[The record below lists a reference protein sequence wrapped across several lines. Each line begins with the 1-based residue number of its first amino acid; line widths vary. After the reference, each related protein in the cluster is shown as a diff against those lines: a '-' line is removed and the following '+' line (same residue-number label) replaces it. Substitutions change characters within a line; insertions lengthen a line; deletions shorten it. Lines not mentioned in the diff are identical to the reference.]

1 MPPFGQWEGRLLLNC
16 WCGQWKLFSESSCT
30 FESNS
35 WIIHHQCLLSA
46 NPVFAKL
53 EERAMNTLHSLH
65 TLHTLHTLYTLGTL
79 HTLRTLHCKNF
90 QIRTQQPHHQEHH
103 WLKMNKCVSVERK
116 KLMHGQDTLVIHV
129 FWFAYDFQHF
139 GLRSKF

>member
-1 MPPFGQWEGRLLLNC
+1 MVTPKHPTGDPKANLLLTSEKAVFANLQFC
-16 WCGQWKLFSESSCT
+16 WCGQRKLDSENSYT

-65 TLHTLHTLYTLGTL
+65 TLHTLRALL
-79 HTLRTLHCKNF
+79 CKNF

-103 WLKMNKCVSVERK
+103 
-116 KLMHGQDTLVIHV
+116 
-129 FWFAYDFQHF
+129 
-139 GLRSKF
+139 